1 MKKLS
6 MVALSL
12 MAMSSM
18 SECCKPN
25 YQLYHQAPP
34 KAKSN
39 KSGVAAAKR
48 AAKKA
53 KGKRRGN

>member
-1 MKKLS
+1 VKKLS

-12 MAMSSM
+12 CAIANTTQWTQP
-18 SECCKPN
+18 E